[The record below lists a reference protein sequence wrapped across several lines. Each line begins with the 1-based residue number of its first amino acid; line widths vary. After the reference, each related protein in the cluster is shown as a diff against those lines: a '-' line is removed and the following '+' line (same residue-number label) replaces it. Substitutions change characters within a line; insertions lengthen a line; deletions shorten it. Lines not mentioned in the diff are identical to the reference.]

1 MSAIAK
7 TEEVP
12 VPQATAA
19 TVAVNEGKARYDRS
33 KKPFTVIISMEI
45 NKVST
50 KEQLSTVENLAY
62 EIWYEHYT
70 PIIGKPQV
78 EYMLEKFQSL
88 EAMREQIRNGSSYF
102 LILDNDI
109 PVGYMGVELL
119 SEILFLSKFYV
130 IAPARRKGYGKMMIT
145 YLEAL
150 AKEKDLNTIALT
162 VNKNNTQSIKMYEK
176 VGFVISGSVVK
187 DIGGGFFM
195 DDYQME
201 KRL

>member
-1 MSAIAK
+1 M
-7 TEEVP
+7 
-12 VPQATAA
+12 
-19 TVAVNEGKARYDRS
+19 R
-33 KKPFTVIISMEI
+33 SMEI

-50 KEQLSTVENLAY
+50 KEQLSMIENLAD

-78 EYMLEKFQSL
+78 DYMLKKFQSL
-88 EAMREQIRNGSSYF
+88 EVMNRQIKNGSLYF
-102 LILDNDI
+102 LILDNNL

-119 SEILFLSKFYV
+119 TETLFLSKFYV
-130 IAPARRKGYGKMMIT
+130 IEPARGKVYGKMMIT

-150 AKEKDLNTIALT
+150 AKEKDLNTISLT
-162 VNKNNTQSIKMYEK
+162 VNKYNTGSIKMYEK

-187 DIGGGFFM
+187 DIGEGFFM